1 MIKRYVIILALVA
14 TVALPFLLR
23 PKAASPGKA
32 DDTLVIITP
41 HNEAIRREF
50 GAAFARWY
58 HEKTGRT
65 VAVDWRYIGGTS
77 EILRYLDGEYSN
89 AFENH
94 WTNDLHRP
102 WSNEAAAAF
111 QNARV
116 QPGSAPA
123 NDTPAEAARRAYL
136 ASDVGCGIDLF
147 FGGGTYDFIHEAQAG
162 NLVDGGVLQRHPEI
176 FRDGVIP
183 HFFAGEEFW
192 DGEGRWFGSVLS
204 NYGIIVNRDSVRR
217 LGLTREIQQWAD
229 LRDPRLIGEV
239 ALADPTK
246 SSSMATA
253 FENILQQQ
261 MHQRLAALQ
270 AATPGGDAKVMEAEA
285 VRAGWIEGLQ
295 LIQLIGANARY
306 FTDTSQKP
314 PIDVA
319 AGNCAAGLCID
330 FYGRQQEEAVHRRDG
345 SDRLFFISPAGGTV
359 SSVDPMALLR
369 GAKNREV
376 AVDFMEWVLSLDAQ
390 KLWDFKPGVPGGPE
404 RFALR
409 RMALRRDF
417 YAHEEWKPLR
427 SDPAVSPFA
436 DGDTL
441 IYQSAWTGGLFHE
454 LAFVVR
460 VMCQDT
466 HPELVAAWRDII
478 AAGQPPNAM
487 AVLQDLSAIDYA
499 QSEGAIKAALN
510 SKDKVDELRLAEK
523 LASHFRE
530 QYQRAAALARG
541 SHHP

>member
-1 MIKRYVIILALVA
+1 MIKRGIIIFALVA
-14 TVALPFLLR
+14 IIAVPFLLR
-23 PKAASPGKA
+23 PKQPARRNA
-32 DDTLVIITP
+32 DETLVIITP

-50 GAAFARWY
+50 GAAFERWY

-94 WTNDLHRP
+94 WTGDLHRS
-102 WSNEAAAAF
+102 WSNEVAAAF
-111 QNARV
+111 QNAGV
-116 QPGSAPA
+116 KPGATA
-123 NDTPAEAARRAYL
+123 EADTPAEAARRAYL
-136 ASDVGCGIDLF
+136 GSTVGCGIDLF

-162 NLVDGGVLQRHPEI
+162 NLVDGGVLQRHPET
-176 FRDGVIP
+176 FRDEVIP

-192 DGEGRWFGSVLS
+192 DGEGRWFGAVLS

-217 LGLTREIQQWAD
+217 LGLTTEIRQWAD
-229 LRDPRLIGEV
+229 LRDPRLLGEV

-253 FENILQQQ
+253 FENIIQQHMQ
-261 MHQRLAALQ
+261 QRLLALR
-270 AATPGGDAKVMEAEA
+270 AENPGADPKATEAQA
-285 VRAGWIEGLQ
+285 VREGWLEGLR
-295 LIQLIGANARY
+295 LVQLIGANARY
-306 FTDTSQKP
+306 FTDSSQKP

-345 SDRLFFISPAGGTV
+345 SDRLFFASPAGGTV

-369 GAKNREV
+369 GAKNRAV
-376 AVDFMEWVLSLDAQ
+376 ALVFMDWVLSLEAQ
-390 KLWDFKPGVPGGPE
+390 KLWDFKPGVPGGPVQ
-404 RFALR
+404 FALR
-409 RMALRRDF
+409 RMPVRRDF
-417 YAHEEWKPLR
+417 YTHEEWQSLR
-427 SDPAVSPFA
+427 SDPGVSPFA

-441 IYQSAWTGGLFHE
+441 IYQPAWTADLFHE
-454 LAFVVR
+454 LAFVIR

-478 AAGQPPNAM
+478 AAGNAPEAM
-487 AVLQDLSAIDYA
+487 AALQDLSAIDYEQA
-499 QSEGAIKAALN
+499 GGAIKAALN
-510 SKDKVDELRLAEK
+510 SKNKVDELTLAEK
-523 LASHFRE
+523 LAGHFRD
-530 QYQRAAALARG
+530 QYRRAGELARAAR
-541 SHHP
+541 HP